1 VNYSIIILRRAQSE
15 LASLPKESYE
25 KVKAA
30 ISALSDNARPHG
42 CKKLIG
48 REGWRIRVGKY
59 HMIYNI
65 DNKAQTIAVLHVGHR
80 SNIYR

>member
-25 KVKAA
+25 RVKAA
-30 ISALSDNARPHG
+30 ISVLSDNPRPHG

-48 REGWRIRVGKY
+48 REGWRIRVGRY
-59 HMIYNI
+59 RIIYNI
-65 DNKAQTIAVLHVGHR
+65 DDTARTVVVLHVGHR
-80 SNIYR
+80 SNI